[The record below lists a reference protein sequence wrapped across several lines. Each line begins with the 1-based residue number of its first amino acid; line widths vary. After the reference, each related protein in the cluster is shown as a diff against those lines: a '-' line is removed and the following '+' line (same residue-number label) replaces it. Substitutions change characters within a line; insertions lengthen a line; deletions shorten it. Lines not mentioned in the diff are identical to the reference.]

1 MAPARPA
8 RPRSPESVIEDFPA
22 LEGGAAL
29 RGLCNKGCAAD
40 LQLAAAVAAAAEQI
54 GRHADALS
62 SLAES
67 VAPAANGIHNLAEA
81 QRKLCEFMV
90 RHRLKL
96 AASVPLVLVAIGAV
110 SPNAAEIM
118 KHLLRVWGVPA

>member
-1 MAPARPA
+1 MAPRQARAAAPA
-8 RPRSPESVIEDFPA
+8 ETVRDFTP
-22 LEGGAAL
+22 LEGGGP
-29 RGLCNKGCAAD
+29 RGLCNEGCAAD
-40 LQLAAAVAAAAEQI
+40 QQLAQAAERLAEAIARGAAALE
-54 GRHADALS
+54 G
-62 SLAES
+62 LAES

-81 QRKLCEFMV
+81 QRKLCDFML

-96 AASVPLVLVAIGAV
+96 AASVPMVLVAIGAI